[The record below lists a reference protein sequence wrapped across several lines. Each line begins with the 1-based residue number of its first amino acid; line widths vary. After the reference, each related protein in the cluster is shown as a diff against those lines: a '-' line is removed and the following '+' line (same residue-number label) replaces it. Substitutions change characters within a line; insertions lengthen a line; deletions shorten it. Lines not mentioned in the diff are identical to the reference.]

1 MLRVGPHPP
10 GPSMRTLARLCSILA
25 WLALVAAS
33 GFAALASEPEAVFDV
48 VALGTRGGIV
58 DDNLTAYLLGEK
70 GGTEYILLD
79 AGTVI
84 SGLDRAL
91 AMGNLAHLKPG
102 QGLHRRRLGILRDH
116 VKAALIS
123 HTHLDHVDGLV
134 MASPG
139 DAKHPLYG
147 LGTTLDGLR
156 DHLFNWVLWPNFTD
170 EGENPLG
177 TYTLRRLA
185 DQGEMQ
191 PIDGTDLRVQ
201 AYALSHSGIVSTAF
215 LIERVAGGES
225 VLFLGDTGPDQD
237 ERENHHSEVDHL
249 RRLWRA
255 VAPRIR
261 AGTLRGI
268 FLECAWSDPRKQ
280 LFGHLTPSWFLREL
294 GVLAQEVGGSERPLS
309 GLRVVVIGIK
319 PALLV
324 DGPGGEPEPAAVRIR
339 RQLNEGNDLG
349 VILLHP
355 ESGSQFGL

>member
-1 MLRVGPHPP
+1 
-10 GPSMRTLARLCSILA
+10 MRTLPCRRLILA
-25 WLALVAAS
+25 GLVWVCFP
-33 GFAALASEPEAVFDV
+33 GIAALASEPGAVFDV

-102 QGLHRRRLGILRDH
+102 EGLHSRRLGILRDH

-123 HTHLDHVDGLV
+123 HTHLDHINGLV

-170 EGENPLG
+170 EGKNPLG
-177 TYTLRRLA
+177 TYTLRRLT
-185 DQGEMQ
+185 DPGEMQ
-191 PIDGTDLRVQ
+191 PIDGTGLRVQ
-201 AYALSHSGIVSTAF
+201 AYTLSHSGLVSTAF
-215 LIERVAGGES
+215 LVERVTGGES
-225 VLFLGDTGPDQD
+225 ILFLGDTGPDRD
-237 ERENHHSEVDHL
+237 ERENHHSQVDHL
-249 RRLWRA
+249 HRLWQA

-261 AGTLRGI
+261 AATLRGI

-294 GVLAQEVGGSERPLS
+294 EVLAQEVGGSERPLA

-319 PALLV
+319 PALLAG
-324 DGPGGEPEPAAVRIR
+324 GPGGEPEQAAERIR
-339 RQLNEGNDLG
+339 RQLNDGNDLG